1 MRLQRLTNLEQSKIE
16 EEYKKVCDNIKEFKA
31 ILADENLVLDII
43 REDLHE
49 TKEKY
54 GDERKTEIAGDVSD
68 FDMEDLISEE
78 DVTVMIT
85 HEGYTKRLPLS
96 TYRKQNRGGKGV
108 TGAGMKEGD
117 FVENLF
123 IASTHDYILFF
134 TDLGKVY
141 WLKVYDIPHFG
152 RVAKGRA
159 IVNLLNLEKD
169 ENVTSMIP
177 VRKFDDRSLVM
188 ATKNGIIKKT
198 ILSAFG
204 RPKKGG
210 IIAILLD
217 SGDKLIG
224 VKLAQGGQEI
234 VLGTENGKAIRF
246 SEDDVRCMGRA
257 TRGVKGITLQGDD
270 TVKGIVIVDKDATLL
285 TVCENGFGKRTDYS
299 EYTVQ
304 RRSGQGVINIKTTD
318 RNGKVVALIN
328 VSDEDEFMM
337 MTANGMIIRAPLETI
352 RSIGRRTQGVKLIS
366 LKEGDKLVSVAPV
379 VSDESEESEGAEIQ
393 TDEAEPQQ
401 PEQTE

>member
-1 MRLQRLTNLEQSKIE
+1 MASRQSGSTSTLGSE
-16 EEYKKVCDNIKEFKA
+16 
-31 ILADENLVLDII
+31 DIYEI
-43 REDLHE
+43 
-49 TKEKY
+49 KEKY
-54 GDERKTEIAGDVSD
+54 GDERKTEIVDDVGD

-85 HEGYTKRLPLS
+85 HEGYTKRLPLD

-117 FVENLF
+117 FVESLF

-169 ENVTSMIP
+169 ENVTSLIP
-177 VRKFDDRSLVM
+177 IRKFDDRQLVM
-188 ATKNGIIKKT
+188 ATKKGILKKT

-204 RPKKGG
+204 RPMKGG
-210 IIAILLD
+210 IIAIRLD

-224 VKLAQGGQEI
+224 VKLAHGGQEI

-257 TRGVKGITLQGDD
+257 TRGVKGITLRGDD
-270 TVKGIVIVDKDATLL
+270 TVKGIVIVDKNATLL
-285 TVCENGFGKRTDYS
+285 TVCENGFGKRTDYG
-299 EYTVQ
+299 EYKVQ
-304 RRSGQGVINIKTTD
+304 RRGGQGVINIKTSD

-328 VSDEDEFMM
+328 VSDEDEIMM
-337 MTANGMIIRAPLETI
+337 MTANGMVIRAALKTI
-352 RSIGRRTQGVKLIS
+352 RSIGRNTQGVKLIS
-366 LKEGDKLVSVAPV
+366 LKKGDKLVSVAPV
-379 VSDESEESEGAEIQ
+379 VSDDKEETEDAETEQ